1 MNVLWSAHQQITL
14 RDGRT
19 LAVAQCGTPD
29 GRPILYLHGTP
40 GSRLNRYPFDE
51 DLIRLGVRLI
61 TYDRPGYG
69 QSTRHPGRTV
79 ADAAA
84 DVLAITLHLG
94 LSAVPVFGHSGG
106 GPHAIACAALLGHVI
121 TRAAS
126 VAGIAPFD
134 ARDRRRFDGLPEL
147 TIREFT
153 VACDGRQALEDY
165 LTPKAREI
173 RDSLNDYMP
182 NPPEVDREFLADP
195 RVSTTMAA
203 ATRRAVQQAA
213 AGWVDDDLAFLDW
226 GFDPAD
232 VSVPCA
238 IWHGALDPLVP
249 ANHATWLAA
258 RISGAELHLE
268 HEFGHSSMQRK
279 HPEII
284 QWLLKQGG
292 R

>member
-1 MNVLWSAHQQITL
+1 MLWSAHQQITL

-40 GSRLNRYPFDE
+40 GSCLNRYPFDE

-79 ADAAA
+79 ADATS
-84 DVLAITLHLG
+84 DILAITEHLG
-94 LSAVPVFGHSGG
+94 LPAVPVFGHSGG
-106 GPHAIACAALLGHVI
+106 GPHAIACAALLGGVI

-134 ARDRRRFDGLPEL
+134 PGDSGRFDGLPEA
-147 TIREFT
+147 TIKEFL

-173 RDSLNDYMP
+173 GDSLDDYMP
-182 NPPEVDREFLADP
+182 NQPEVDREFLADP
-195 RVSTTMAA
+195 WVSATMAA
-203 ATRRAVQQAA
+203 ATVRAVQQAA

-232 VSVPCA
+232 VCVPCA
-238 IWHGALDPLVP
+238 IWHGALDHLAPP
-249 ANHATWLAA
+249 NHAIRLAEHIP
-258 RISGAELHLE
+258 RAELHME

-284 QWLLKQGG
+284 QWLLDEAAGAL
-292 R
+292 